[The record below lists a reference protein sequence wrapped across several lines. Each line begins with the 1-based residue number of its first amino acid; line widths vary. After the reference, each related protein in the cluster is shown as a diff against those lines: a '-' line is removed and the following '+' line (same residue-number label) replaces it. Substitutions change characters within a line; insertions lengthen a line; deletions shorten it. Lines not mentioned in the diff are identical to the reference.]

1 MTRTAIAAVLL
12 MAVAQPRTTRDGVY
26 TEAQA
31 KRGADVYE
39 KACASCHAPDLSG
52 SGQAPP
58 LADADFA
65 KEWDAQPLSDLFE
78 RIRTTMPADAPG
90 TLKSAE
96 VADVMAFLLSRAQ
109 IPAGST
115 ELPSDAAALKTITYA
130 APKGDDFGT
139 IPVVLLR

>member
-39 KACASCHAPDLSG
+39 KACASCHAPNLSG

-78 RIRTTMPADAPG
+78 RG
-90 TLKSAE
+90 
-96 VADVMAFLLSRAQ
+96 
-109 IPAGST
+109 
-115 ELPSDAAALKTITYA
+115 
-130 APKGDDFGT
+130 
-139 IPVVLLR
+139 LRKCDR